1 VGGANKIAWCRK
13 GIREGQSRIVR
24 EMTGEMVAHGG
35 NKGSRRVMEGNMVHP
50 IPDSGIAQT
59 YLITDE
65 NDGLMVVDVG
75 SVGAAQAVED
85 FCVHTI
91 KRSLMAIRII
101 AATHF
106 HIDHIGGIE
115 ALLAKCSP
123 KTTVLFHPLVKAYLK
138 AGRPL
143 SPMRN
148 WITGLLPT
156 LFGGAFGIRKW
167 SDLAFDGPAGVPL
180 PFFRDLQ
187 RVSYADRIRYLE
199 ENRLPRSRIGF
210 GGWEVIAAPGHT
222 EESVVFYNE
231 ASGELIAG
239 DLILGRKGG
248 RGYVNRFCWTEEQSR
263 RSFAALAESIRVR
276 VIYPGHGP
284 VIWHETDAFRKVDCF
299 GEAPA
304 REGSHETCSGETRNG
319 LRDERS
325 RKSHQ
330 RRSRR

>member
-1 VGGANKIAWCRK
+1 
-13 GIREGQSRIVR
+13 
-24 EMTGEMVAHGG
+24 
-35 NKGSRRVMEGNMVHP
+35 MVHP
-50 IPDSGIAQT
+50 IPGSGLAQA

-65 NDGLMVVDVG
+65 KDGLMVVDVG

-106 HIDHIGGIE
+106 HIDHIGGIA
-115 ALLAKCSP
+115 ALLEKCSP

-156 LFGGAFGIRKW
+156 LIGGTFGIRKW
-167 SDLAFDGPAGVPL
+167 SDLAFDGPAGAPL

-187 RVSYADRIRYLE
+187 RVSYADRIRFLE
-199 ENRLPRSRIGF
+199 GNRLPRSRIGF
-210 GGWEVIAAPGHT
+210 GGWEVIATPGHT

-231 ASGELIAG
+231 ASGELITG
-239 DLILGRKGG
+239 DLILGRKDG
-248 RGYVNRFCWTEEQSR
+248 RGYVNRFCWDGGQIR
-263 RSFAALAESIRVR
+263 RSFAALMETIHVR
-276 VIYPGHGP
+276 IIFPGHGP
-284 VIWHETDAFRKVDCF
+284 VIWSAEDAFRKVDGF
-299 GEAPA
+299 GEALA
-304 REGSHETCSGETRNG
+304 QDGSSKGSISETRKG
-319 LRDERS
+319 SYE
-325 RKSHQ
+325 RKSG
-330 RRSRR
+330 